1 MELGNHIKALRQQR
15 GVTQETLAAALGV
28 SAQAVSKWENQAA
41 APDIQLLPAISTYF
55 GVTIDELFALSDE
68 TRMERIQNM
77 LWDERDLDSA
87 VVEREAAFLL
97 DKARREPENY
107 RAYSLL
113 AELENHRAD
122 TCRRR
127 AAEYAKLSISR
138 HADNMAAFWELAY
151 SKSLVSPYYELAD
164 SHREIIDY
172 LKEFIDQNPT
182 AASGSAHQW
191 LIEALLW
198 DYRFKEAMEVCEKM
212 GEVDHTC
219 LVPYF
224 RGLIIWKSGD
234 RDGALKIWE
243 QMVKDCPE
251 EDDAWGLYAEGYV
264 MTGDY
269 AGAVKLLEKAQT
281 LEKEPTTTYWEMG
294 ALYRELDGDIPGA
307 IRSMEEI
314 LKLKA
319 AWGQTEGAGVDAV
332 RREIERLKEKQ
343 KAEG

>member
-1 MELGNHIKALRQQR
+1 MELGNHIKTLRAQR

-41 APDIQLLPAISTYF
+41 APDIQLLPAISAYF

-68 TRMERIQNM
+68 SRMERIQNM
-77 LWDERDLDSA
+77 LTLQRDAEPA
-87 VVEREAAFLL
+87 VMDREAAFLL
-97 DKARREPENY
+97 DKAWREPKNH

-113 AELENHRAD
+113 AGLENHRAD
-122 TCRRR
+122 SCRRR
-127 AAEYAKLSISR
+127 AEEYAKLSLGR
-138 HADNMAAFWELAY
+138 RADNNKALWELAY

-172 LKEFIDQNPT
+172 LKEFIGQNPT

-198 DYRFKEAMEVCEKM
+198 DHRFREAMEVCEEM

-219 LVPYF
+219 LVPYY
-224 RGLIIWKSGD
+224 RGLITWKSGD
-234 RDGALKIWE
+234 REGALQIWE
-243 QMVKDCPE
+243 QMVRDHPE
-251 EDDAWGLYAEGYV
+251 DETAWGLYAEGYV

-269 AGAVKLLEKAQT
+269 ARAVKLLEKAQT
-281 LEKEPTTTYWEMG
+281 LEEEASTTYWEMG

-307 IRSMEEI
+307 IRSLEEL

-319 AWGQTEGAGVDAV
+319 TWDQTEGAGVDAY
-332 RREIERLKEKQ
+332 RREIERLKK
-343 KAEG
+343 KLK

>member
-1 MELGNHIKALRQQR
+1 MELGNQIKALRAQR

-28 SAQAVSKWENQAA
+28 SPQAVSKWENQAA

-77 LWDERDLDSA
+77 LWDERDLDPA
-87 VVEREAAFLL
+87 VAEREAAFLL
-97 DKARREPENY
+97 EKGRREPKNHKVY
-107 RAYSLL
+107 AVL

-122 TCRRR
+122 SCRRR
-127 AAEYAKLSISR
+127 AEEYAKLSLGR
-138 HADNMAAFWELAY
+138 RANNNKALWELAY
-151 SKSLVSPYYELAD
+151 SARLVEPYYELAD

-172 LKEFIDQNPT
+172 LKEFIEQNP
-182 AASGSAHQW
+182 ASGTACHW

-198 DYRFKEAMEVCEKM
+198 DSRFAEAMEVCDKM
-212 GEVDHTC
+212 GEVDHTS

-224 RGLIIWKSGD
+224 RGLITWKSGN
-234 RDGALKIWE
+234 REGALQIWK
-243 QMVKDCPE
+243 QMVKDRPE
-251 EDDAWGLYAEGYV
+251 DEAAWGLYAEGYV

-281 LEKEPTTTYWEMG
+281 LEEEVHTTYWEMG
-294 ALYRELDGDIPGA
+294 ALYRELGGDIPGA
-307 IRSMEEI
+307 IRSLEEI

-319 AWGQTEGAGVDAV
+319 AWGQTEGAGADAY
-332 RREIERLKEKQ
+332 RREIERLKKKLKQ
-343 KAEG
+343 